1 MKSLI
6 IRTIVLLCALTSFQA
21 RAIDIGGWLI
31 DFVAQQSLN
40 NFDTW
45 NSGPISGPTYS
56 QSEGEL
62 LKQLKENKVIG
73 TPEQIQM
80 LSNGPVYITKSGIEP
95 VGQHRPYR
103 FTKDGYSSDLIITF
117 TSNMSEEYKLY
128 LAQNAVKYKAV
139 LVLRGLLNDS
149 VEDTVQSMRHYI
161 DLGAMIQI
169 DPRIEARFGKKL
181 VSKAPIIVNAM
192 VNNDGEYKCTSDNDK
207 KCFAYRSVSG
217 VSRTFDGDYH
227 FDRTLKVHLSLAPIK
242 SEWNASNRAYEK
254 ILLERFA
261 TNL

>member
-1 MKSLI
+1 MKKLFIQLSITAL
-6 IRTIVLLCALTSFQA
+6 ALTSIQA
-21 RAIDIGGWLI
+21 RAIDVGGWLI
-31 DFVAQQSLN
+31 DFVAQQSLDK
-40 NFDTW
+40 FDTW
-45 NSGPISGPTYS
+45 GSGPTSGPTYS

-117 TSNMSEEYKLY
+117 TSNMSEDYKLY

-149 VEDTVQSMRHYI
+149 VEDTVQSMRPFI

-207 KCFAYRSVSG
+207 KCFSYRSVSG
-217 VSRTFDGDYH
+217 VSRTFDGEFH
-227 FDRTLKVHLSLAPIK
+227 FDRTLKIHLSLAPIM

-254 ILLERFA
+254 ILFERFA